1 MIILT
6 SLHRQ
11 RRTRLNKEDHAITWL
26 KRLKKFLQG
35 EPKNKEELIKFLRD
49 AQIRALIDAET
60 LAMIE
65 GVILFSQM
73 KVRDIMLPKQQMTC
87 IEQDADLHD
96 IINIITESGHSRF
109 PVMSEN
115 KNDVIGILHAKDLLC
130 FHGHD
135 NPPFDLLDIVRQAVF
150 VPESKR
156 LDFLLAD
163 FRRNRNHMAIVVD
176 EYGSVSGFVTL
187 EDIIEQ
193 IIGDIED
200 EFDID
205 EEAYIKAHHGDHYII
220 KAHTP
225 IEEFNEQLQANFSD
239 ETYDTIGGIVMNK
252 FGYLPKRGEIITI
265 DQFEFK
271 IINADARRIKLL
283 ECFDSRSKQRI
294 RDQSKPN
301 ETS

>member
-1 MIILT
+1 M
-6 SLHRQ
+6 
-11 RRTRLNKEDHAITWL
+11 NKDEANSWL

-35 EPKNKEELIKFLRD
+35 DPKNKEELVRFLRD
-49 AQIRALIDAET
+49 AQIRAIIDAET

-87 IEQDADLHD
+87 IEHDAKLSD
-96 IINIITESGHSRF
+96 INNIITQSGHSRF
-109 PVMSEN
+109 PVMDEN
-115 KNDVIGILHAKDLLC
+115 KNEVVGILHAKDLLC
-130 FHGHD
+130 FHGD
-135 NPPFDLLDIVRQAVF
+135 ENPPFDLLDSVRQATF

-156 LDFLLAD
+156 LDILLAD

-176 EYGSVSGFVTL
+176 EYGAVSGFVTL

-205 EEAYIKAHHGDHYII
+205 EEAYIKAHKNAHYII

-225 IEEFNEQLQANFSD
+225 IQEFNDQLQANFSD
-239 ETYDTIGGIVMNK
+239 ETYDTIGGIVMNN
-252 FGYLPKRGEIITI
+252 FGYLPKRGEVITI

-271 IINADARRIKLL
+271 IINSDARRIKLL
-283 ECFDSRSKQRI
+283 ECFDLRPKQPVQGHSNQ
-294 RDQSKPN
+294 DK
-301 ETS
+301 TS